1 MSAHLNAAPD
11 MSPSMT
17 EAVAV
22 VMSELIAQA
31 KPKALARAKAALMG
45 RADMLETWDG
55 CRLPAGV
62 VSIYE
67 WRQARASVEQRR
79 ERAELAAAI
88 RSVLASI

>member
-1 MSAHLNAAPD
+1 MSAHRNPAPD
-11 MSPSMT
+11 MSPAMT

-31 KPKALARAKAALMG
+31 KPKALARAKAALMD
-45 RADMLETWDG
+45 RVDILETWDG

-67 WRQARASVEQRR
+67 WCQTRASVEQRR

>member
-1 MSAHLNAAPD
+1 MSAHLNPVAD
-11 MSPSMT
+11 MSPAMT

-31 KPKALARAKAALMG
+31 KPKALARAKAALLK
-45 RADMLETWDG
+45 RADTLETWDG

-79 ERAELAAAI
+79 ERSELAAAI
-88 RSVLASI
+88 RTVLASI

>member
-1 MSAHLNAAPD
+1 MSARWNPTPD
-11 MSPSMT
+11 TSRAMT

-31 KPKALARAKAALMG
+31 KPKALARAKAALMD
-45 RADMLETWDG
+45 RADILEAWDG

-79 ERAELAAAI
+79 ERTELAAAI

>member
-1 MSAHLNAAPD
+1 MSAHQKPAPD
-11 MSPSMT
+11 LLPAAT
-17 EAVAV
+17 EAVAF
-22 VMSELIAQA
+22 VMSELIAHT
-31 KPKALARAKAALMG
+31 KPKALARAKAALMD
-45 RADMLETWDG
+45 RADMLETWGG